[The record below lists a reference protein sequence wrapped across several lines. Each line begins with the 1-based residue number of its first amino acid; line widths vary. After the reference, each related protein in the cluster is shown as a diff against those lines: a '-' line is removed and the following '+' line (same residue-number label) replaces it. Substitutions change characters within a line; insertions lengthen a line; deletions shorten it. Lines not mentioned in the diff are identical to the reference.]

1 MTDAVDNDEQIK
13 YKALLESTKA
23 IPWKLDWATKQFTYI
38 GPQIEELLGWTQS
51 SWLHAGDWIDRI
63 HAEDREKTANFCI
76 SQSEDGADHEAD
88 YRALKADGGYVWV
101 RDVVHVVRK
110 NGVTTELVGFIFD
123 ISERKIMEDKLI
135 ILNKKLEQL
144 SFQDGLTSIAN
155 RRSFDQTLTTE
166 WQHARRNQ
174 QPISLI
180 IADIDCFK
188 TYNDYYGH
196 LQGDDCLV
204 KVAHALSQAPMRV
217 TDLVARYGGE
227 EFVIL
232 LPNTTATAALEI
244 AERCRN
250 IVFAQKIE
258 HAMSSVSDVVTVSV
272 GVSTITP
279 TIDTEQSLLFTTADK
294 MLYQAKE
301 NGRNCIE
308 FC

>member
-38 GPQIEELLGWTQS
+38 GPQIEELLGWTQT

-294 MLYQAKE
+294 MLYLAKE

>member
-38 GPQIEELLGWTQS
+38 GPQIEELLGWTQT

-188 TYNDYYGH
+188 PYNDYYGH

-250 IVFAQKIE
+250 IVIAQQIE

-279 TIDTEQSLLFTTADK
+279 TTDTEQSLLFATADK
-294 MLYQAKE
+294 MLYQAKK

-308 FC
+308 YC

>member
-51 SWLHAGDWIDRI
+51 SWLHAGDWIDRMHI
-63 HAEDREKTANFCI
+63 EDRDKTANFCI

-101 RDVVHVVRK
+101 RDVVHVIRK

-123 ISERKIMEDKLI
+123 ISERKVMEDKLI

-188 TYNDYYGH
+188 PYNDYYGH

-204 KVAHALSQAPMRV
+204 KVAHAISQAPMRI

-232 LPNTTATAALEI
+232 LPNTTAKAALEI
-244 AERCRN
+244 AERCRS
-250 IVFAQKIE
+250 IVSAQQIE
-258 HAMSSVSDVVTVSV
+258 HPMSSVSNVVTVSV
-272 GVSTITP
+272 GVSTIIP
-279 TIDTEQSLLFTTADK
+279 TTDTEQSLLFAKADK

>member
-1 MTDAVDNDEQIK
+1 MTDVVDNDEQIK

-76 SQSEDGADHEAD
+76 SQSEEGADHEAD

-188 TYNDYYGH
+188 PYNDYYGH

-250 IVFAQKIE
+250 IVIAQQIE
-258 HAMSSVSDVVTVSV
+258 HAMSSVSDVVTASV

-279 TIDTEQSLLFTTADK
+279 TTDTEQSLLFATADK
-294 MLYQAKE
+294 MLYQAKK

-308 FC
+308 YC

>member
-1 MTDAVDNDEQIK
+1 M
-13 YKALLESTKA
+13 
-23 IPWKLDWATKQFTYI
+23 
-38 GPQIEELLGWTQS
+38 
-51 SWLHAGDWIDRI
+51 HASDWIDRI
-63 HAEDREKTANFCI
+63 HAEDRDKTANFCI

-188 TYNDYYGH
+188 AYNDYYGH

-232 LPNTTATAALEI
+232 LPNTTATAAIEI

-250 IVFAQKIE
+250 IVFAQQIE
-258 HAMSSVSDVVTVSV
+258 HAMSSVSDVVTVSI
-272 GVSTITP
+272 GVSTIIP
-279 TIDTEQSLLFTTADK
+279 TTDTEQSLLFATADK

-308 FC
+308 FS

>member
-51 SWLHAGDWIDRI
+51 SWLHAGDWIDRM
-63 HAEDREKTANFCI
+63 HAEDRDKTANFCI

-123 ISERKIMEDKLI
+123 ISERKVMEDKLI

-188 TYNDYYGH
+188 PYNDYYGH

-204 KVAHALSQAPMRV
+204 KVAHAISQAPMRV

-232 LPNTTATAALEI
+232 LPNTTAKAALEI
-244 AERCRN
+244 AERCRS
-250 IVFAQKIE
+250 IVSAQQIE
-258 HAMSSVSDVVTVSV
+258 HPMSSVSNVVTVSV
-272 GVSTITP
+272 GVSTIIP
-279 TIDTEQSLLFTTADK
+279 TTDTEQSLLFAKADK

>member
-1 MTDAVDNDEQIK
+1 MTEVSENDDQIK

-23 IPWKLDWATKQFTYI
+23 IPWKLDWVSKQFTYI
-38 GPQIEELLGWTQS
+38 GPQIEALLGWTQS

-76 SQSEDGADHEAD
+76 SQSEEGADHEAD

-110 NGVTTELVGFIFD
+110 NGVTIELIGFIFD
-123 ISERKIMEDKLI
+123 ISERKVMEDKLI

-144 SFQDGLTSIAN
+144 SFQDGLTRIAN

-188 TYNDYYGH
+188 PYNDYYGH

-232 LPNTTATAALEI
+232 LPNTTAKAALEI

-250 IVFAQKIE
+250 IVITQQIE
-258 HAMSSVSDVVTVSV
+258 HAMSIVSDVVTVSV

-279 TIDTEQSLLFTTADK
+279 SIDTEQSLLFATADK
-294 MLYQAKE
+294 MLYQAKK

-308 FC
+308 YF

>member
-38 GPQIEELLGWTQS
+38 GPQIETLLGWTQT

-294 MLYQAKE
+294 MLYLAKE